1 MKISV
6 LFFSVT
12 LLMACGG
19 KTETNTTQATNT
31 AAVANLSTTES
42 SSPGAGQCLLT
53 YQTKMDEA
61 LPLAT
66 IKKYY
71 TGDMGKAELEYSKSE
86 KYAEHDTYKYEWPTG
101 TTTTREV
108 MGMKVN
114 TPDVY
119 TIGLMWIEEVSEK
132 YHPDAKAYFRQM
144 YHTPTPDE
152 LKRAKEY
159 MDKQLDKKM
168 AEKGLSGTAQKAGKA
183 TAGTLMNRK
192 IEFDPVAG
200 LGDAASWDVPA
211 SELHVLKGRT
221 MFRIMANVC
230 PDKAA
235 NLDLAKKLA
244 ASVLARCP

>member
-1 MKISV
+1 MLLSSLAIAL
-6 LFFSVT
+6 LF
-12 LLMACGG
+12 ACGS
-19 KTETNTTQATNT
+19 KTDEQSDDNAIGGVS
-31 AAVANLSTTES
+31 VANLSEKTSGS
-42 SSPGAGQCLLT
+42 SDGKCLLT

-61 LPLAT
+61 LPLNT

-71 TGDMGKAELEYSKSE
+71 AGDLSKAELEYLKSE

-108 MGMKVN
+108 MGMKVK

-119 TIGLMWIEEVSEK
+119 TIGLMWIEEISEK
-132 YHPDAKAYFRQM
+132 YHPNAKAYFIQM
-144 YHTPTPDE
+144 YHTPTPEE

-159 MDKQLDKKM
+159 VDKQLDKKM
-168 AEKGLSGTAQKAGKA
+168 AEKGMSNTEQKAGKT
-183 TAGTLMNRK
+183 TAGALTNRK

-221 MFRIMANVC
+221 MFRVLANVG
-230 PDKAA
+230 PDKVA

-244 ASVLARCP
+244 AEVLAKCK